1 MLYNGNYFAQKW
13 RGGPVNT
20 RTILLIGSEGTEF
33 NLSVTIG
40 RDLTFSTKH
49 GKLDKISKSTA
60 TENTTTKKKYVSPST
75 HMRD

>member
-1 MLYNGNYFAQKW
+1 MNSFYMEGD
-13 RGGPVNT
+13 NT
-20 RTILLIGSEGTEF
+20 ALLTKCLNFCKLIGSEGTEF